1 MTLLSVDT
9 PDGALRTGPC
19 RHPGRVISP
28 CAGEVAAAA
37 GGDHQ
42 VDVAPPG
49 ADRARTPDRV
59 AEALRGAVHG
69 APRRARAVRPR
80 RGARLAG
87 VRGADPVHGRRGG
100 APPLRRAVELRRLDH
115 PPLRADRRHRRGRRA
130 GVQPARR
137 GAEHAHHLRRAAA
150 HRVRAE
156 LLPSAATDLR
166 AGVATAAAGHA
177 LDPSHLLW
185 LAVAAAYATIASALN
200 TAAGG
205 HPRDAGRLVVGFG
218 LSFFLWLW
226 TPSLLLGRRVERRSL
241 RITSA
246 LTATAM
252 TAFGVASV
260 FYMPQ
265 SIASAS
271 QSFGSIGIAIAIVSW
286 LIGVGF
292 ILVASAGLGAVLA
305 ERSPW
310 IRPRA
315 LGRRHRGA
323 LEREPDQAERE
334 L

>member
-1 MTLLSVDT
+1 MSRRGPSSGRMSLAPVTTRLGPPLAWVRRLIAPFAERLVELELFDRAVALASQAFVALIPFMVVVASLT
-9 PDGALRTGPC
+9 PYGERSSFADSIVRRFALTGD
-19 RHPGRVISP
+19 
-28 CAGEVAAAA
+28 AAAA
-37 GGDHQ
+37 VQEVFSQPDEAQSTITTFG
-42 VDVAPPG
+42 VVLLIVSALSFC
-49 ADRARTPDRV
+49 RALQRTY
-59 AEALRGAVHG
+59 E
-69 APRRARAVRPR
+69 RAW
-80 RGARLAG
+80 RLQ
-87 VRGADPVHGRRGG
+87 
-100 APPLRRAVELRRLDH
+100 RLGM
-115 PPLRADRRHRRGRRA
+115 R
-130 GVQPARR
+130 
-137 GAEHAHHLRRAAA
+137 
-150 HRVRAE
+150 
-156 LLPSAATDLR
+156 ST
-166 AGVATAAAGHA
+166 
-177 LDPSHLLW
+177 PSHLLW
-185 LAVAAAYATIASALN
+185 LALAAAYATVATALN
-200 TAAGG
+200 TAAGEHLG
-205 HPRDAGRLVVGFG
+205 DVGRLVVAFG

-226 TPSLLLGRRVERRSL
+226 TPYLLLGRRVERRLL
-241 RITSA
+241 RFTSG
-246 LTATAM
+246 LTATGT